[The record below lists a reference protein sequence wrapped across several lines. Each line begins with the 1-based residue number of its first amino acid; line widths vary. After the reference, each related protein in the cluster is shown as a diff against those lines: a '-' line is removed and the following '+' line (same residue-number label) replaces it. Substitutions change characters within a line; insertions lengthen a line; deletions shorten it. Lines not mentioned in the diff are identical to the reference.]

1 MIHFFG
7 CFSVWRIESNWKQQ
21 QCSQKKKKNWN
32 QKIKKKGYKR
42 KKERKKNSQSRDT
55 GLFWQTGATLHT
67 RETLI
72 CPSLSLLF
80 LPGVCWM
87 TNSDCLIRLI
97 FNSFFFF
104 FFFFKILLI
113 FIWALLSCWPRSFLS
128 LFEEE
133 NKKAIPGLSS
143 SHVSISRKKNIPRRS
158 LSTVFSF
165 PTLLIRWPNKNKQ
178 TKLKKKNFVFG
189 PNDVAALTHGG
200 GGGTYNGSVHR
211 FHVSFSSPHL
221 QG

>member
-1 MIHFFG
+1 MSVFLSSFSSWCVLDDKFG
-7 CFSVWRIESNWKQQ
+7 
-21 QCSQKKKKNWN
+21 
-32 QKIKKKGYKR
+32 
-42 KKERKKNSQSRDT
+42 
-55 GLFWQTGATLHT
+55 
-67 RETLI
+67 
-72 CPSLSLLF
+72 
-80 LPGVCWM
+80 LPY
-87 TNSDCLIRLI
+87 
-97 FNSFFFF
+97 SFDFQFFF

-113 FIWALLSCWPRSFLS
+113 FIWALLYCWPRSFLS

-200 GGGTYNGSVHR
+200 GGGHIMEASILI
-211 FHVSFSSPHL
+211 FHLNFYLVFCFFCFFFL
-221 QG
+221 NQR